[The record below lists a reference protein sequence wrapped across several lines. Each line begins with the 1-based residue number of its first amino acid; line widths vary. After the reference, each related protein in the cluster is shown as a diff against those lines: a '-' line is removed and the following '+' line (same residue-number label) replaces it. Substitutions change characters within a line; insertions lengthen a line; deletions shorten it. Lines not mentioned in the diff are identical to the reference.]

1 MKKLLSIIMSLAL
14 VLGSLLGVTACS
26 SFGGSETDLSL
37 LPVKMG
43 DKWGYI
49 DHEGKYVINPQFT
62 TAHCFHDGLALVG
75 LNGKYGYID
84 KVGKYV
90 ITPRYVDATRFSE
103 GVAWVVSPD
112 GPLCLI
118 DKKGEILGVRRDLI
132 YAYPFSEGVCIAEGY
147 EDKYYIVDKIGNT
160 LHTVPEGLWVRGDF
174 HDGLARVSDRKNLN
188 NLFNEGFINQKGE
201 LVISCQF
208 DEVTA
213 FHRGEATVEAE
224 NGRWGTIDKEG
235 NYIINPQ
242 FDWIGPVDGNLY
254 PIAVGGQYGWCDRTG
269 KIVINPQFEDF
280 SMFMGGDLAMANI
293 GGKYGYVD
301 KEGKLQINPQ
311 FDEALP
317 FCIDDKLAWV
327 KSGKKWGLIDK
338 EGKFVV
344 NPQFDEF
351 LLEFV
356 DVFVTRFDP
365 AYSQNFY
372 AGGIA
377 AHVQKLLDGNCFDG
391 MKITETSISQFRK
404 KYSLSDGKT
413 SKDVDYSRDLDYS
426 IRAVGTFTRRVS
438 DGWWGTQLEQLPNAK
453 LDAVRLTLEPKE
465 EKNVEPLRAELRK
478 TLGGDQGKR
487 SSGQYFEMS
496 RVGSVITITVSDK
509 PLD

>member
-49 DHEGKYVINPQFT
+49 DHEGKYAINPQFT
-62 TAHCFHDGLALVG
+62 TAHCFHDGLALVS

-84 KVGKYV
+84 KDGKYV
-90 ITPRYVDATRFSE
+90 VTPQYADATRFSE

-118 DKKGEILGVRRDLI
+118 DKKGKILSVRKDLI
-132 YAYPFSEGVCIAEGY
+132 YAYPFSEGVCVAKGY

-174 HDGLARVSDRKNLN
+174 HDGLARVRDDNTYK
-188 NLFNEGFINQKGE
+188 EGFINQKGE

-208 DEVTA
+208 EEVTA
-213 FHRGEATVEAE
+213 FHRGEAPIEAE
-224 NGRWGTIDKEG
+224 NRRYGTIDKEG

-242 FDWIGPVDGNLY
+242 FDWIGPMDGNLY
-254 PIAVGGQYGWCDRTG
+254 PIRVGEQFGWCDRAG
-269 KIVINPQFEDF
+269 KIVINPQFEGF
-280 SMFMGGDLAMANI
+280 SMFMGGDLAPVGI
-293 GGKYGYVD
+293 GDKVGFVD

-311 FDEALP
+311 FDQAFP
-317 FCIDDKLAWV
+317 FSIDGKLAWV
-327 KSGKKWGLIDK
+327 KSGSKWGLVDK

-351 LLEFV
+351 SLEIL
-356 DVFVTRFDP
+356 DILIERFDP
-365 AYSQNFY
+365 AHSQNFY
-372 AGGIA
+372 AEGIA
-377 AHVQKLLDGNCFDG
+377 AHVQKLFDGNCFDG

-404 KYSLSDGKT
+404 KYGLSDGKT
-413 SKDVDYSRDLDYS
+413 SKDVHFSRDLDYS

-438 DGWWGTQLEQLPNAK
+438 DGWWGTKLEQLPNAK
-453 LDAVRLTLEPKE
+453 LDAIRLTLEPKK